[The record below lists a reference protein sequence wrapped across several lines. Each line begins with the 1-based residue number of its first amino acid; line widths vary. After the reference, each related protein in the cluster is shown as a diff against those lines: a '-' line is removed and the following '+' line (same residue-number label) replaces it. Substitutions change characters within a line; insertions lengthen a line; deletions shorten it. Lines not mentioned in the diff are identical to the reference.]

1 MQNAN
6 MQYFLRPANFS
17 RDLQLAAP
25 GTTIF
30 LHMQTTKVAAGFSLL
45 ALPTLTTLEY
55 EICKYV

>member
-6 MQYFLRPANFS
+6 MQCFLRPANFS

-30 LHMQTTKVAAGFSLL
+30 LHMQTTKVAAGFSRETVWLKFQSV
-45 ALPTLTTLEY
+45 Y
-55 EICKYV
+55 FDNN